1 MFSDID
7 DKWYVIWQ
15 SLFTFVSI
23 EHFPIRRKRVRK
35 STYPWL
41 DKSILVMIR
50 RRDKYHKKARK
61 FNPSSD
67 WTEYRRLR
75 SLVTSLI
82 RKVRKTYFINKLQDC
97 KSNPRSFWKA
107 ISLILP
113 NRNDK
118 SSISSLI
125 VDKKELTS
133 DDKDIANAMNAYFTS
148 IATTLLANRHNL
160 VSETPPEPV
169 SSYIVAF
176 NFSLRYKHEVFR
188 ALKELDQSKATGC
201 DGISAKALKLAAPD
215 ISHSIS
221 HLSNGSLLT
230 GQFPSVW

>member
-15 SLFTFVSI
+15 SLFTFVLI

-41 DKSILVMIR
+41 DTSILVMIR
-50 RRDKYHKKARK
+50 RRHKYHKKARK
-61 FNPSSD
+61 FNRSSD

-82 RKVRKTYFINKLQDC
+82 RKVRKTDFINELQDC

-113 NRNDK
+113 NRNEK

-125 VDKKELTS
+125 EHKKELTS

-160 VSETPPEPV
+160 VPEKP
-169 SSYIVAF
+169 A
-176 NFSLRYKHEVFR
+176 R
-188 ALKELDQSKATGC
+188 ACFFLDRG
-201 DGISAKALKLAAPD
+201 
-215 ISHSIS
+215 
-221 HLSNGSLLT
+221 
-230 GQFPSVW
+230 F